1 MKSTEEL
8 LAELQDSTEK
18 IIAAISAVPDEK
30 LNIKPAPEKW
40 SAGECA
46 EHIVLTELLINR
58 LFRGNGVAAERRP
71 DEKVSDMAEKFGDA
85 EKKLSAF
92 GPIIPSASE
101 KSKEELLKRFS
112 SNRNMLAE
120 YIKTKDMSELITS
133 FKHGLFGEMTRY
145 EWAQFII
152 HHSERHRKQML
163 RAVE

>member
-8 LAELQDSTEK
+8 LTELHESTEK
-18 IIAAISAVPDEK
+18 FIRSINEVPEGK
-30 LNIKPAPEKW
+30 LNSKPAPEKW

-46 EHIVLTELLINR
+46 EHIILTEMLITR
-58 LFRGNGVAAERRP
+58 LFRGNGVAAERKP
-71 DEKVSDMAEKFGDA
+71 DEKVSDVAEKFGDT

-112 SNRNMLAE
+112 SNRNMLTE

-145 EWAQFII
+145 EWVQFII

-163 RAVE
+163 KAAE